1 MKKIYYNTF
10 IKKFLGLMFSN
21 PKNKLLI
28 ITLKKESR
36 INASIHTLFVFYPID
51 VIWLNKNKVVVDI
64 KRNIKPFCFNI
75 APKVPSKYILETKAG
90 NSKNIKIGQRIKI
103 G

>member
-1 MKKIYYNTF
+1 MKKIYYNSVF
-10 IKKFLGLMFSN
+10 KKFLGLMFLN

-51 VIWLNKNKVVVDI
+51 VVWLNKNKIVVDI
-64 KRNIKPFCFNI
+64 KKNIKPFSFNI
-75 APKVPSKYILETKAG
+75 KPKKSSKYILEYENDATKD
-90 NSKNIKIGQRIKI
+90 IKIGQKI
-103 G
+103 DI